1 MSKIQRE
8 LEDQLAKML
17 VDRDSLLAE
26 MRSVRSAVK
35 KDNPKKNKWL
45 TEMIDH
51 LDKLD
56 TYITQNENRIQA
68 IKQRK
73 HVAKSKLNSKQ
84 DSKRKIL
91 MGAMVERLMNEDKIS
106 RSFIVEELDKFL
118 TRDSDKA
125 LFADYFDGNY
135 HKLTSEKLITKL

>member
-1 MSKIQRE
+1 MSKIQKG

-45 TEMIDH
+45 TEMIAH

-106 RSFIVEELDKFL
+106 ISFIVEELDKFL

-125 LFADYFDGNY
+125 LFADYFSDD
-135 HKLTSEKLITKL
+135 HQDSDSALS

>member
-1 MSKIQRE
+1 MSKIQKE

-125 LFADYFDGNY
+125 LFADYFSDDHQDSNSA
-135 HKLTSEKLITKL
+135 LS

>member
-1 MSKIQRE
+1 MSKIQRD

-73 HVAKSKLNSKQ
+73 HVVKSKLNRKQ

-91 MGAMVERLMNEDKIS
+91 MGAMVEHLIETDKLS
-106 RSFIVEELDKFL
+106 KKFITDELENFL

-125 LFADYFDGNY
+125 LFADYFSDN
-135 HKLTSEKLITKL
+135 HQDSDNVLS

>member
-1 MSKIQRE
+1 MSKIQRD

-73 HVAKSKLNSKQ
+73 QVARSKLNRKQ

-125 LFADYFDGNY
+125 LFADYFSDD
-135 HKLTSEKLITKL
+135 HQDSDSALS

>member
-1 MSKIQRE
+1 MSKIQKG

-45 TEMIDH
+45 TEMIAH

-91 MGAMVERLMNEDKIS
+91 MGAMVERLMNENKIS

-125 LFADYFDGNY
+125 LFADYFSDD
-135 HKLTSEKLITKL
+135 HQDSDSALS